1 MLILCVD
8 SWYAKWK
15 ETNPLSCPQFFKQ
28 TMCEDIDLILT
39 KIHKTMSGTFKP
51 ISGAKN
57 CFWHSTNQPESCLF
71 IVLTHKHS
79 CFTNV

>member
-39 KIHKTMSGTFKP
+39 KMSAAIDKFLLAPMG
-51 ISGAKN
+51 
-57 CFWHSTNQPESCLF
+57 
-71 IVLTHKHS
+71 VLAPGSAHT
-79 CFTNV
+79 